1 MSYVVCSNIP
11 DDEDNLNREGGAI
24 DDPFRFRNH
33 LGSTFTIPKK
43 RASLLLRV
51 QKIQLDGSIDVSGQQ
66 VLYQYF
72 GKEINAG
79 VDPEYA
85 YFTRFNYLGADKNS
99 P

>member
-33 LGSTFTIPKK
+33 LGSTFTIPKN
-43 RASLLLRV
+43 AQVALESA
-51 QKIQLDGSIDVSGQQ
+51 KIQMDGSINVSGQQ

-72 GKEINAG
+72 GKEIQA
-79 VDPEYA
+79 
-85 YFTRFNYLGADKNS
+85 GADPTYAVSQSRSAWLINIGS
-99 P
+99 T